1 MNNEL
6 TKEELKDLLI
16 NANDEDFQAIID
28 YTHPVDLLEAIHK
41 LDDEDAKIILN
52 RFPDETLGRIL
63 EEEKDEERYDF
74 LSQFSKSRQKEI
86 LEEMSTDEIVDFVAT
101 LNEQQ
106 EEEVLSNLNIEDLE
120 DVKELMQYDPD
131 TAGGIMTTEFI
142 SIRQNKTVLK
152 TLEYLQQNGHEAEM
166 AFYMYVVDKEDH
178 LKGVVSVRDIITSK
192 FDVKIEDITNPN
204 VVSLNINDDQE
215 VIAAIFDKYDYI
227 MLPVVDDNNVIK
239 GIVTVDDV
247 IDIIQEETTED
258 MHLLAGVDGDE
269 KVDSNIIE
277 SIRSRLPW
285 LVINLITAILAA
297 SVVSRFSAT
306 IEAVVALAAINPI
319 IAGMGGNAGNQSMTI
334 VVRAI
339 ALNELN
345 GENAKKVFFKELIVG
360 MISGLSIG
368 LLIGIGCQI
377 VYGNFFLGVVT
388 AVSML
393 LNLIIATM
401 VGYLVPVILVKFKV
415 DPALASSIFVTTCTD
430 CFGFFIFLSLATI
443 VLPYII

>member
-28 YTHPVDLLEAIHK
+28 YTHPVDLLEAINK

-360 MISGLSIG
+360 MISGLTIG

-377 VYGNFFLGVVT
+377 VYGNFFLGIVT
-388 AVSML
+388 ALSML

-401 VGYLVPVILVKFKV
+401 VGYLVPVILVKLKV

-430 CFGFFIFLSLATI
+430 CFGFFIFLSLATL
-443 VLPYII
+443 VLPYLI

>member
-360 MISGLSIG
+360 MISGLTIG

-377 VYGNFFLGVVT
+377 VYGNFFLGIVT
-388 AVSML
+388 ALSML

-401 VGYLVPVILVKFKV
+401 VGYLVPVILVKLKV

-443 VLPYII
+443 VLPYLI

>member
-63 EEEKDEERYDF
+63 EEEEDEERYDF

-360 MISGLSIG
+360 MISGLTIG

-377 VYGNFFLGVVT
+377 VYGNFFLGIVT
-388 AVSML
+388 ALSML

-401 VGYLVPVILVKFKV
+401 VGYLVPVILVKLKV

>member
-63 EEEKDEERYDF
+63 EEEEDEERYDF

-430 CFGFFIFLSLATI
+430 CFGFFIFLSLATL
-443 VLPYII
+443 VLPYLI

>member
-360 MISGLSIG
+360 MISGLTIG

-377 VYGNFFLGVVT
+377 VYGNFFLGIVT
-388 AVSML
+388 ALSML

-401 VGYLVPVILVKFKV
+401 VGYLVPVILVKLKV
-415 DPALASSIFVTTCTD
+415 DPALASSIFVTPCTD
-430 CFGFFIFLSLATI
+430 CFGFFIFLSLATL
-443 VLPYII
+443 VLPYLI